1 LFPLTV
7 TVDCETKFLPV
18 TVSVKP
24 ALPVNAPAGEREVI
38 CGTELALGLIVKG
51 SGSVTPPPG
60 CGVDTWTC
68 ATPPFW
74 ISVADTNAVSVVE
87 LTKTVDGRPGLFGD
101 PRVWPFQSIVDDGV
115 KDFPVTV
122 KVKLGPPAWM
132 LSGERALRTGLGKL
146 ICC

>member
-1 LFPLTV
+1 MFPFTV
-7 TVDCETKFLPV
+7 TVDCETKLFPV

-24 ALPVNAPAGEREVI
+24 ALPVNAPAGEREATW
-38 CGTELALGLIVKG
+38 GTELALGLIVKG

-74 ISVADTNAVSVVE
+74 IRVAGINAVIVVE
-87 LTKTVDGRPGLFGD
+87 LTNTVDGRPGLLGD
-101 PRVWPFQSIVDDGV
+101 ARVWPFQSMVDEGV

-122 KVKLGPPAWM
+122 KVKLGPPA
-132 LSGERALRTGLGKL
+132 
-146 ICC
+146 

>member
-1 LFPLTV
+1 
-7 TVDCETKFLPV
+7 
-18 TVSVKP
+18 
-24 ALPVNAPAGEREVI
+24 VNAPAGEREVI

-68 ATPPFW
+68 ATPPSW
-74 ISVADTNAVSVVE
+74 ISAAGTNTVSVVE
-87 LTKTVDGRPGLFGD
+87 LTKIVDGRPGLLGD
-101 PRVWPFQSIVDDGV
+101 ARVWLFQLMVDDGV
-115 KDFPVTV
+115 KDFPVTL

-132 LSGERALRTGLGKL
+132 LFGERALSTGVGKL